1 MSDIAHMYRP
11 PAVASENEIPSEV
24 AEYLDG
30 TDLLSKTQAVRVST
44 VDEQG
49 WPHASLLS
57 AGDMLAVPPAQIRF
71 LIFAGSVTT
80 RNLVRD
86 GRVTATISFEGG
98 MWELRFRARRM
109 TEASPDASLVCFEAT
124 LETARFHAVPYAS
137 VTSGIT
143 FAPNEPELVLSRW
156 ERQIRALR
164 DAGEQMKPRRVED
177 PIG

>member
-11 PAVASENEIPSEV
+11 PAVAPENNIPPEV

-30 TDLLSKTQAVRVST
+30 TNLLSKTQAVRVST

-57 AGDMLAVPPAQIRF
+57 AGDMLAIPPARIRF
-71 LIFAGSVTT
+71 LIFTESVTT

-98 MWELRFRARRM
+98 MWELRFRARRIPEPSL
-109 TEASPDASLVCFEAT
+109 EASLACFEAT
-124 LETARFHAVPYAS
+124 LETARFHAVTYAS
-137 VTSGIT
+137 VISGVT
-143 FAPNEPELVLSRW
+143 FALNEPELVLSRW
-156 ERQIRALR
+156 ERQIRVLR
-164 DAGEQMKPRRVED
+164 DAGRDED
-177 PIG
+177 ASR

>member
-1 MSDIAHMYRP
+1 MSDITHMYRP
-11 PAVASENEIPSEV
+11 PAVAAENKIPSEV

-30 TDLLSKTQAVRVST
+30 TNLLSKTQAVRVST

-57 AGDMLAVPPAQIRF
+57 AGDILAIPPARVRF
-71 LIFAGSVTT
+71 MIFTQSVTT

-86 GRVTATISFEGG
+86 GRVTATVSFEGG

-109 TEASPDASLVCFEAT
+109 TAPSLDASLACFEAT

-137 VTSGIT
+137 LTTGVT
-143 FAPNEPELVLSRW
+143 FALNEPEAVLPRW

-164 DAGEQMKPRRVED
+164 DAGNR
-177 PIG
+177 